1 MKFNFRFNFLKF
13 NMAHKIVALFMLALL
28 AGMLTPQTSFAA
40 EKKDKAARRQA
51 LMMQK
56 MKQDMEAEKASMQAQ
71 FDAQKKTLEEQLL
84 AKNTELE
91 LANNALSSTQ
101 RKAQNLNAELSKTQ
115 TEKSAVAS
123 KLSDTQTN
131 LESTKNTLTDLQ
143 GVHAQALADL
153 KFNDN
158 QRKTISS
165 NLADTTKQLNTC
177 AANNAKL
184 HQFGSELIQ
193 IYDKPSRYDAVM
205 RQEKFFQLKRVE
217 LENILQNQ
225 QDKLDEQR
233 FSARKTAN

>member
-1 MKFNFRFNFLKF
+1 MKFNFRFNFV
-13 NMAHKIVALFMLALL
+13 HKIVALFIVALL

-71 FDAQKKTLEEQLL
+71 FDAQKKSLEEELL
-84 AKNTELE
+84 AKNIELE
-91 LANNALSSTQ
+91 QTSNDLASTQ
-101 RKAQNLNAELSKTQ
+101 RKARNLSDALSKTQ
-115 TEKSAVAS
+115 TEKTTVET
-123 KLSDTQTN
+123 KLTDTQTN
-131 LESTKNTLTDLQ
+131 LESTKNTLAELQ

-158 QRKTISS
+158 QRKTISA

-177 AANNAKL
+177 AANNSKL
-184 HQFGSELIQ
+184 HQFGTELIQ
-193 IYDKPSRYDAVM
+193 IYDKPSRYEAVM

-233 FSARKTAN
+233 FSSRKTAN

>member
-1 MKFNFRFNFLKF
+1 MKQGLKSLVNYQVIAILLCAF
-13 NMAHKIVALFMLALL
+13 IAGIVSPVAD
-28 AGMLTPQTSFAA
+28 AA

-56 MKQDMEAEKASMQAQ
+56 MKQDMEAEKVSMQAQ
-71 FDAQKKTLEEQLL
+71 FDAQKNTLEEQFL
-84 AKNTELE
+84 AKNKELE
-91 LANNALSSTQ
+91 LANNALASTQ
-101 RKAQNLNAELSKTQ
+101 RKAQNLSAELTKTQ
-115 TEKSAVAS
+115 TEKSAVTS
-123 KLSDTQTN
+123 KLSETQTN
-131 LESTKNTLTDLQ
+131 LEATKNTLTDLQ
-143 GVHAQALADL
+143 GAHAQTLADL

-193 IYDKPSRYDAVM
+193 IYDKPNQYDAVM
-205 RQEKFFQLKRVE
+205 RKEKFFQLKRVE

-233 FSARKTAN
+233 FTSSKSIN

>member
-1 MKFNFRFNFLKF
+1 MKQGLKS
-13 NMAHKIVALFMLALL
+13 IVNYQVIAILL
-28 AGMLTPQTSFAA
+28 CAFIAGIVSPVADAA

-91 LANNALSSTQ
+91 LANNALASTQ

-131 LESTKNTLTDLQ
+131 LEATKNTLTDLQ

-193 IYDKPSRYDAVM
+193 IYDNPSQYDAVM
-205 RQEKFFQLKRVE
+205 RKEKFFQLKRVE

-233 FSARKTAN
+233 FSARKTVN

>member
-1 MKFNFRFNFLKF
+1 MKQGLKS
-13 NMAHKIVALFMLALL
+13 IVNYQVIAILL
-28 AGMLTPQTSFAA
+28 CAFIAGIVSPVADAA

-91 LANNALSSTQ
+91 LANNALASTQ

-131 LESTKNTLTDLQ
+131 LEATKNTLTDLQ

-193 IYDKPSRYDAVM
+193 IYDNPSQYDAVM
-205 RQEKFFQLKRVE
+205 RKEKFFQLKRVE

>member
-1 MKFNFRFNFLKF
+1 MKQGLKS
-13 NMAHKIVALFMLALL
+13 IVNYQVIAILL
-28 AGMLTPQTSFAA
+28 CAFIAGIVSPVADAA

-56 MKQDMEAEKASMQAQ
+56 MKQDMEAEKVSMQAQ

-91 LANNALSSTQ
+91 LANNALASSQ

-131 LESTKNTLTDLQ
+131 LEATKNTLTDLQ

-158 QRKTISS
+158 QRKTIAS

-193 IYDKPSRYDAVM
+193 IYDNPSRYDAVM
-205 RQEKFFQLKRVE
+205 RKEQFFQLKRVE

-225 QDKLDEQR
+225 QDKLDEHR

>member
-1 MKFNFRFNFLKF
+1 MKQGLKS
-13 NMAHKIVALFMLALL
+13 IVNYQVIAILL
-28 AGMLTPQTSFAA
+28 CAFIAGIVSPVADAA

-91 LANNALSSTQ
+91 LANNALASTQ

-131 LESTKNTLTDLQ
+131 LEATKNTLTDLQ

-205 RQEKFFQLKRVE
+205 RKEQFFQLKRVE

-233 FSARKTAN
+233 FSAKKAAN

>member
-1 MKFNFRFNFLKF
+1 MKQGLKS
-13 NMAHKIVALFMLALL
+13 IVNYQVIAILL
-28 AGMLTPQTSFAA
+28 CAFIAGIVSPVADAA

-56 MKQDMEAEKASMQAQ
+56 MKQDMEAEKVSMQAQ

-84 AKNTELE
+84 AKNKELE
-91 LANNALSSTQ
+91 LANNALASSQ

-115 TEKSAVAS
+115 TEKSALAS

-131 LESTKNTLTDLQ
+131 LEATKNTLTDLQ

-165 NLADTTKQLNTC
+165 NLADSTKQLNTC

-193 IYDKPSRYDAVM
+193 IYDNPSRYDAVM
-205 RQEKFFQLKRVE
+205 RKEQFFQLKRVE

>member
-1 MKFNFRFNFLKF
+1 MRPMMKLNFT
-13 NMAHKIVALFMLALL
+13 HKIITIFILALMVGSL
-28 AGMLTPQTSFAA
+28 VPQTSFAA
-40 EKKDKAARRQA
+40 EKKDKAAKRQA

-56 MKQDMEAEKASMQAQ
+56 MKQDMEAEKATMQAQ

-91 LANNALSSTQ
+91 KTNSALATSQ
-101 RKAQNLNAELSKTQ
+101 RKVKKLGAELSKTQ
-115 TEKSAVAS
+115 AEKTAVET
-123 KLSDTQTN
+123 KLTDTQAT
-131 LESTKNTLTDLQ
+131 LDSTKNTLSDLQ

-158 QRKTISS
+158 QRKTISA

-177 AANNAKL
+177 AVQNAKL
-184 HQFGSELIQ
+184 HQFGTDLIQ
-193 IYDKPSRYDAVM
+193 IYDKPSRYEAVM
-205 RQEKFFQLKRVE
+205 RKEKFFQLKRVE

-233 FSARKTAN
+233 FSAGKSAN

>member
-1 MKFNFRFNFLKF
+1 MKQGLKS
-13 NMAHKIVALFMLALL
+13 IVNYQVIAILL
-28 AGMLTPQTSFAA
+28 CAFIAGIVPPVADAA

-193 IYDKPSRYDAVM
+193 IYDKPSQYDAVM
-205 RQEKFFQLKRVE
+205 RKEKFFQLKRVE

-233 FSARKTAN
+233 FTSSKSPG

>member
-1 MKFNFRFNFLKF
+1 MKQGLKS
-13 NMAHKIVALFMLALL
+13 IVNYQVIAILL
-28 AGMLTPQTSFAA
+28 CAFIAGIVSPVADAA

-56 MKQDMEAEKASMQAQ
+56 MKQDMEAEKLAIQAQ
-71 FDAQKKTLEEQLL
+71 FDAQKKTLEGQLL

-91 LANNALSSTQ
+91 LTNNALVSTQ
-101 RKAQNLNAELSKTQ
+101 RKAQNLSAELSKTQ

-123 KLSDTQTN
+123 KLSETQTN
-131 LESTKNTLTDLQ
+131 LETTKNTLTDLQ

-165 NLADTTKQLNTC
+165 NLADTTKQLNSC

-193 IYDKPSRYDAVM
+193 IYDNPSRYEAVM
-205 RQEKFFQLKRVE
+205 RKEQFFQLKRVE

>member
-1 MKFNFRFNFLKF
+1 MKQGLKS
-13 NMAHKIVALFMLALL
+13 IVNYQVIAILL
-28 AGMLTPQTSFAA
+28 CAFIAGIVSPVADAA

-91 LANNALSSTQ
+91 LANNALASTQ

-131 LESTKNTLTDLQ
+131 LEATKNTLTDLQ

-193 IYDKPSRYDAVM
+193 IYDNPSRYDAVM
-205 RQEKFFQLKRVE
+205 RKEQFFQLKRVE

-225 QDKLDEQR
+225 QDKLDQQR

>member
-1 MKFNFRFNFLKF
+1 MKQSLKSIFNVQ
-13 NMAHKIVALFMLALL
+13 IIALL
-28 AGMLTPQTSFAA
+28 LCAFIAGIVSPVADAA

-56 MKQDMEAEKASMQAQ
+56 MKQDMEAEKAAMQAQ
-71 FDAQKKTLEEQLL
+71 FEAQKKTLEEQLL

-91 LANNALSSTQ
+91 QTSGELAASQ
-101 RKAQNLNAELSKTQ
+101 RKAKNLSAELSKTQ
-115 TEKSAVAS
+115 TEKTAIET
-123 KLSDTQTN
+123 KLTDTQAT
-131 LESTKNTLTDLQ
+131 LDSTKNTLTDLQ

-158 QRKTISS
+158 QRKTISA

-177 AANNAKL
+177 AAQNAKL
-184 HQFGSELIQ
+184 HQFGTELIQ
-193 IYDKPSRYDAVM
+193 IYDKPSQYDAVM
-205 RQEKFFQLKRVE
+205 RKEKFFQLKRVE

-233 FSARKTAN
+233 F

>member
-1 MKFNFRFNFLKF
+1 MKQGLKS
-13 NMAHKIVALFMLALL
+13 IVNYQVIAILL
-28 AGMLTPQTSFAA
+28 CAFIAGIVSPVADAA

-205 RQEKFFQLKRVE
+205 RKEQFFQLKRVE

-233 FSARKTAN
+233 FSARKAAN

>member
-1 MKFNFRFNFLKF
+1 MKQGLKS
-13 NMAHKIVALFMLALL
+13 IVNYQVIAILL
-28 AGMLTPQTSFAA
+28 CAFIAGIVSPVADAA

-123 KLSDTQTN
+123 KLSDTQSN

-205 RQEKFFQLKRVE
+205 RKEQFFQLKRVE

-225 QDKLDEQR
+225 QNKLDEQR